1 MSGNPTVASVVAQD
15 LAGYGARRCFGLLGT
30 ANFKISH
37 GLVEAGVELISARH
51 EGNAAAMGDA
61 YAKASGEL
69 TLVSVHSGPG
79 LTNALTGIAEAA
91 KSRTPLLVLAGD
103 VPNGA
108 VKNNFYIE
116 QGEMVRAV
124 GAVSERLHTPGS
136 AREDMLRAVTRALRD
151 RQTVVLS
158 MPLDVQH
165 APLASNLPPLELP
178 PAPGRL
184 HPDPRAVERLAD
196 ALARAQRPLILGG
209 RGAVISDAEQD
220 LVALADSTGA
230 LLATSV
236 CGHGLFSGNPWSV
249 GISGGFSSPV
259 ADELISESDFI
270 LAFGASLTQ
279 WTTKKGKLIA
289 PGAVVAQVDVDVPKL
304 GYQMPV
310 QLAVHGDAKATAEA
324 LLTELGKRGGSKT
337 GRRNNAMRERIRA
350 GDNHHFPHPDESSKQ
365 FIDPRTLSKAVDAIL
380 PADRVVASDSGHFC
394 GWVPRYLRVPNA
406 RASCLSHSFQ
416 SVGLG
421 LPSTIGLAIAN
432 PGKLAVLG
440 TGDGGFLMSMADM
453 ETTVRLGLA
462 DVHPGLQRRVL
473 RGRSA
478 LLRPPR
484 LFDRHREISRHRFR
498 RDRPRLRRAR
508 RHGAHAGR
516 SRSGQS
522 LGRRRR
528 ARRVRDRRQ
537 DQSEPRSRLARRA
550 FSVLTLPLVGRVGWG
565 REERA
570 IVDGCITPR
579 DLTYEHS
586 STFVCDLPTP
596 TPAPPHKGEGKR

>member
-1 MSGNPTVASVVAQD
+1 MSNPTVAAILAKD

-61 YAKASGEL
+61 YAKATGEL

-91 KSRTPLLVLAGD
+91 KSRTPMVVLAGD

-116 QGEMVRAV
+116 QAEMVRSV
-124 GAVSERLHTPGS
+124 GAVSERLHSVGS
-136 AREDMLRAVTRALRD
+136 AREDALRAVTRALRD

-165 APLASNLPPLELP
+165 ATLASNLPPMELP

-184 HPDPRAVERLAD
+184 HPDPRDVARLAD
-196 ALARAQRPLILGG
+196 ALLRAQRPLILGG
-209 RGAVISDAEQD
+209 RGAVISGAEQD
-220 LVALADSTGA
+220 LVALADSVGA

-249 GISGGFSSPV
+249 GISGGFSSPI

-289 PGAVVAQVDVDVPKL
+289 PGAVVAQVDIDTPKL

-310 QLAVHGDAKATAEA
+310 QLAVLGDAKATAQA
-324 LLTELGKRGGSKT
+324 LLDEIGKRGGGKT
-337 GRRNNAMRERIRA
+337 GRRNNAIRERIRS
-350 GDNHHFPHPDESSKQ
+350 GDNHHFQHPDESTDR

-380 PADRVVASDSGHFC
+380 PTERVVASDSGHFC

-421 LPSTIGLAIAN
+421 LPSTIGLALAN
-432 PGKLAVLG
+432 PGKLAVCG
-440 TGDGGFLMSMADM
+440 AGDGGFLMSMADM
-453 ETTVRLGLA
+453 ETTVRLGLRMCILVYNDASYAAEVHYFGRQGLSTDIVKFPDSDFSAIARGYGARGITVRTVA
-462 DVHPGLQRRVL
+462 DLEPAKAWVAEGCPGVMVID
-473 RGRSA
+473 GKINPA
-478 LLRPPR
+478 LEA
-484 LFDRHREISRHRFR
+484 DW
-498 RDRPRLRRAR
+498 
-508 RHGAHAGR
+508 HA
-516 SRSGQS
+516 
-522 LGRRRR
+522 
-528 ARRVRDRRQ
+528 
-537 DQSEPRSRLARRA
+537 
-550 FSVLTLPLVGRVGWG
+550 
-565 REERA
+565 
-570 IVDGCITPR
+570 
-579 DLTYEHS
+579 EH
-586 STFVCDLPTP
+586 FP
-596 TPAPPHKGEGKR
+596 

>member
-1 MSGNPTVASVVAQD
+1 MSGNPTVASVIARD

-51 EGNAAAMGDA
+51 ECNAASMADA
-61 YAKASGEL
+61 YAKATGEL

-79 LTNALTGIAEAA
+79 LTNALTGIGEAA
-91 KSRTPLLVLAGD
+91 KSRTPLVVLAGD

-116 QGEMVRAV
+116 QAEMVRAV
-124 GAVSERLHTPGS
+124 GAVSERLHTVNS
-136 AREDMLRAVTRALRD
+136 AREDALRAVTRALRD

-165 APLASNLPPLELP
+165 APLPSNFSPLELP

-184 HPDPRAVERLAD
+184 HPDPRSVERLAG
-196 ALARAQRPLILGG
+196 ALMRAQRPLILGG
-209 RGAVISDAEQD
+209 RGAVISDAEAA
-220 LVALADSTGA
+220 LVALADRAGA

-270 LAFGASLTQ
+270 VAFGASLTQ

-289 PGAVVAQVDVDVPKL
+289 PGAVVAQVDIELPKL

-310 QLAVHGDAKATAEA
+310 QLAVHGDARTTAEA
-324 LLTELGKRGGSKT
+324 LLAEFDRRGLKSPKG
-337 GRRNNAMRERIRA
+337 GRHNDAMRERIRA
-350 GDNHHFPHPDESSKQ
+350 GDNHHFPHPDESSAQ
-365 FIDPRTLSKAVDAIL
+365 HIDPRTLSKAVDAIL

-453 ETTVRLGLA
+453 ETAVRLGLRLCILVYNDSSYAAEVHYFGRQGFSTDIVKFPATDFAAIARGYGARGATVRTLA
-462 DVHPGLQRRVL
+462 DLDPVKAWVAEGAPGVFVIDGKINPHLE
-473 RGRSA
+473 A
-478 LLRPPR
+478 
-484 LFDRHREISRHRFR
+484 DW
-498 RDRPRLRRAR
+498 
-508 RHGAHAGR
+508 HA
-516 SRSGQS
+516 
-522 LGRRRR
+522 
-528 ARRVRDRRQ
+528 
-537 DQSEPRSRLARRA
+537 
-550 FSVLTLPLVGRVGWG
+550 
-565 REERA
+565 
-570 IVDGCITPR
+570 
-579 DLTYEHS
+579 EH
-586 STFVCDLPTP
+586 FPN
-596 TPAPPHKGEGKR
+596 

>member
-1 MSGNPTVASVVAQD
+1 MSNPTVAAVVAKD

-61 YAKASGEL
+61 YAKATGEL

-91 KSRTPLLVLAGD
+91 KSRTPLVVLAGD

-116 QGEMVRAV
+116 QAEMVRSV
-124 GAVSERLHTPGS
+124 GAVSERLHTIGS

-165 APLASNLPPLELP
+165 ATLASNLPPLELP

-184 HPDPRAVERLAD
+184 HPDPRVIERLAD
-196 ALARAQRPLILGG
+196 ALTRAQRPLILGG
-209 RGAVISDAEQD
+209 RGAVISGAEQD
-220 LVALADSTGA
+220 LVALADGVGA

-289 PGAVVAQVDVDVPKL
+289 PGTVVAQVDIDMPKL

-310 QLAVHGDAKATAEA
+310 QIAVHGDAKATAEA
-324 LLTELGKRGGSKT
+324 LLSEVSKRAPTQRSPASGGGPGGG
-337 GRRNNAMRERIRA
+337 GRRNNAMRERMRA
-350 GDNHHFPHPDESSKQ
+350 GDNHHVPHADESTEK

-380 PADRVVASDSGHFC
+380 PTDRVVASDSGHFC

-406 RASCLSHSFQ
+406 RSSCLSHSFQ

-421 LPSTIGLAIAN
+421 LPSAIGLALAN

-440 TGDGGFLMSMADM
+440 AGDGGFLMSMADM
-453 ETTVRLGLA
+453 ETAVRLGLRMCILIYNDASYAAEVHYFGRQGLSTDIVKFPDTDFAAIARGFGARGITVRTLA
-462 DVHPGLQRRVL
+462 DLEPVKTWVAEGCPGVL
-473 RGRSA
+473 VIDGKINPNLEA
-478 LLRPPR
+478 
-484 LFDRHREISRHRFR
+484 DW
-498 RDRPRLRRAR
+498 
-508 RHGAHAGR
+508 HA
-516 SRSGQS
+516 
-522 LGRRRR
+522 
-528 ARRVRDRRQ
+528 
-537 DQSEPRSRLARRA
+537 
-550 FSVLTLPLVGRVGWG
+550 
-565 REERA
+565 
-570 IVDGCITPR
+570 
-579 DLTYEHS
+579 EH
-586 STFVCDLPTP
+586 FPT
-596 TPAPPHKGEGKR
+596 